1 MHTILNMLISDR
13 FLVGDILEKK
23 NNGHSYLNQVNNLK
37 IKLPYKCQEWK
48 EIVNKKYIFNVP

>member
-23 NNGHSYLNQVNNLK
+23 IIMVIH
-37 IKLPYKCQEWK
+37 I
-48 EIVNKKYIFNVP
+48 